1 MPQVAPFHSSGEE
14 DKPGQRRMF
23 HSNDACAT
31 ANAIAAAERR
41 VGNGGYRQCV
51 DCSRQNEIDALRAS
65 ATGGAR

>member
-1 MPQVAPFHSSGEE
+1 MSQVAPFHSAGEE

-31 ANAIAAAERR
+31 GSAIPATERR
-41 VGNGGYRQCV
+41 EGNGGYRQCV